1 MKTLLT
7 SIIFL
12 LIASIVS
19 AQDSFTLKVTV
30 NNVTT
35 DKGKVLFSL
44 NTENQFMKAA
54 PLQAS
59 SSEIKDGVASVI
71 FENVSPGE
79 YAVMI
84 FHDKNENNKMD
95 FQPNGMPDEPYG
107 MSNNPMSYGPPTW
120 DDAKFSVDADKE
132 ILIRL

>member
-7 SIIFL
+7 SIIFF
-12 LIASIVS
+12 IV
-19 AQDSFTLKVTV
+19 AFTVAGQESFTLKVTV
-30 NNVTT
+30 NNVTS

-44 NTENQFMKAA
+44 NNENQFMKAA

-59 SSEIKDGVASVI
+59 SSEIKDGVAVVT
-71 FENVSPGE
+71 FENVPAGE
-79 YAVMI
+79 YAVMV

-95 FQPNGMPDEPYG
+95 FQPNGMPDEAYG

-120 DDAKFSVDADKE
+120 NDAKFSIAANTE